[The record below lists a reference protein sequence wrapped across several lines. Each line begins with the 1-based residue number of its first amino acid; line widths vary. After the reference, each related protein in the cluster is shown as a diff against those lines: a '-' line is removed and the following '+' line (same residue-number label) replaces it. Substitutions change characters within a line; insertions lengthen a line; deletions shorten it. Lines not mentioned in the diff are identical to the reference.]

1 MRLVVKQGDAWL
13 IAMKVVSDWGFSVAT
28 TFIERHSMKKT
39 GWPPDL
45 LQDDCRKLHKWFAS
59 RIDARWVVRQV
70 CIGIERKRNGMDAC
84 TSSS

>member
-1 MRLVVKQGDAWL
+1 
-13 IAMKVVSDWGFSVAT
+13 
-28 TFIERHSMKKT
+28 MKKT

-70 CIGIERKRNGMDAC
+70 CIGIERKRNGMDTR
-84 TSSS
+84 TSVA